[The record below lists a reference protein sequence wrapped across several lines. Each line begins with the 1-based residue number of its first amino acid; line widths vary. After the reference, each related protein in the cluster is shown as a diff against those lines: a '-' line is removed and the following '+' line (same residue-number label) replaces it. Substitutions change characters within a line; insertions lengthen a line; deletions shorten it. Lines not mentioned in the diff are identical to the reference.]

1 MPARSRTQQRLFGQA
16 LALKRGEIK
25 RSDLDPRWAQEIANL
40 ADSMSIKKLK
50 DFAETKHKN
59 LPEKV
64 KETKI
69 LDFIGF
75 INEELDNNSLYFIKE
90 SYPPHPFHIESERK
104 FNLIKSDLEDILL
117 EISDST
123 MRINIHK
130 YIDDIIFEIQ
140 IYISEIE
147 TKEDKKLVEECI
159 LRISSFLEDHN
170 LSIFKVNMIQNIDG
184 ENHEF
189 DFYDL
194 SEIENLDNSA
204 GTIKLEIVFGE
215 HPED

>member
-1 MPARSRTQQRLFGQA
+1 MHHISTGTYLARVHQHRPYRYQRWGTHSANEIVPELFA
-16 LALKRGEIK
+16 KTSLLLNE
-25 RSDLDPRWAQEIANL
+25 
-40 ADSMSIKKLK
+40 
-50 DFAETKHKN
+50 KN
-59 LPEKV
+59 
-64 KETKI
+64 T
-69 LDFIGF
+69 
-75 INEELDNNSLYFIKE
+75 NSLDFIKE

-123 MRINIHK
+123 MKINIHK

-159 LRISSFLEDHN
+159 LRISSFLENHN

-184 ENHEF
+184 
-189 DFYDL
+189 
-194 SEIENLDNSA
+194 I
-204 GTIKLEIVFGE
+204 IVLWYHTVFIFFL
-215 HPED
+215 PSLF

>member
-16 LALKRGEIK
+16 LALKRGEISK
-25 RSDLDPRWAQEIANL
+25 RDLDPRWAQEIANL

-64 KETKI
+64 EETKI
-69 LDFIGF
+69 LNFTRF
-75 INEELDNNSLYFIKE
+75 INE

-123 MRINIHK
+123 MKINIHK